1 MAGGEVVKG
10 HRDRL
15 TRRVKMKSEILPEP
29 FYFRQGLA
37 SNLHFRECEGSLC
50 SSGAAWGSGG
60 CGAAVSVAKGGG
72 GVLGDFRGQV
82 RVDAG
87 SGRRAVAQPL
97 LNQP

>member
-1 MAGGEVVKG
+1 VN
-10 HRDRL
+10 L
-15 TRRVKMKSEILPEP
+15 
-29 FYFRQGLA
+29 RQVIA
-37 SNLHFRECEGSLC
+37 SNRGKELVQVTGVECEGSLC

>member
-37 SNLHFRECEGSLC
+37 SNLHFRQWDVPKFES
-50 SSGAAWGSGG
+50 
-60 CGAAVSVAKGGG
+60 
-72 GVLGDFRGQV
+72 
-82 RVDAG
+82 
-87 SGRRAVAQPL
+87 
-97 LNQP
+97 